1 LNVTNAR
8 NDVLTCTVSFLVGDL
23 YALFFFFFESLHVAP
38 LVTVGT
44 RLVALR
50 IKESDSVGIK
60 ESDIKNFVGFEYDLE

>member
-1 LNVTNAR
+1 MP
-8 NDVLTCTVSFLVGDL
+8 CFFL
-23 YALFFFFFESLHVAP
+23 FESLHVAP